1 MRLFYWLQYGASQHV
16 DCAVFLIFIDLVFP
30 LLQIVVC
37 PLKFVFPRGAFPVA
51 DLYNLQHCEIIFFN
65 GDFGKVTAGCFYCY
79 LPYGIFVIF
88 SSVFADFAVT
98 FAFIAL
104 GKAMSVQVRSNSSA
118 YLHNFAPLRKSF
130 SSMTILGKLRQA
142 VFTVPALRFF
152 DTVWQRVVA

>member
-1 MRLFYWLQYGASQHV
+1 MLIAPF
-16 DCAVFLIFIDLVFP
+16 FLMFIDLVFP

-51 DLYNLQHCEIIFFN
+51 DLYNLHHCENHFLQWRFWGSCGRLFLLLPAVRYFCDISFRYCGLCRYFCIYRPWQGN
-65 GDFGKVTAGCFYCY
+65 VCSGKGQFLC
-79 LPYGIFVIF
+79 L
-88 SSVFADFAVT
+88 FAQLAT
-98 FAFIAL
+98 
-104 GKAMSVQVRSNSSA
+104 
-118 YLHNFAPLRKSF
+118 LRKSF